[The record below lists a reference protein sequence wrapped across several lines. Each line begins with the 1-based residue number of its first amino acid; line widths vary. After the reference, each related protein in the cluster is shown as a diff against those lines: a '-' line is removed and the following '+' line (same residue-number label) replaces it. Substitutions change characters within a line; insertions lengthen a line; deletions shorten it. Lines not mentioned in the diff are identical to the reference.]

1 MIIQGNTIIAE
12 NGKELFRKA
21 DNWCFGTE
29 LTLGYTYYI
38 GGKKLDEPK
47 LEVPE
52 DYEEH
57 FAIYTDG
64 GVAAVDE
71 LDYKVIKT
79 EVVKLKY
86 SNDDQIALMLNWQ
99 ANPEAYQERY
109 DEMQAWRDY
118 AGEVA
123 RKYANI

>member
-21 DNWCFGTE
+21 DIKCFGKE
-29 LTLGYTYYI
+29 RTLGYEYYI
-38 GGKKLDEPK
+38 DDKIIDPPR
-47 LEVPE
+47 LEVPD
-52 DYEEH
+52 DYEEK
-57 FAIYTDG
+57 FIISTDAG
-64 GVAAVDE
+64 ILLVDE
-71 LDYKVIKT
+71 LNYKLIKT

-118 AGEVA
+118 AGDVA
-123 RKYANI
+123 RKYSNI